1 MASVFQARVARIHKF
16 RPKCTSPIR
25 TSRPCFGR
33 KGPQWVK
40 PGKAQN
46 EHMLSALPPIATD
59 ARTSSIGSFV
69 PEGDMARSKHG
80 PVGQPQ
86 SLDT

>member
-1 MASVFQARVARIHKF
+1 
-16 RPKCTSPIR
+16 
-25 TSRPCFGR
+25 
-33 KGPQWVK
+33 
-40 PGKAQN
+40 
-46 EHMLSALPPIATD
+46 MLSALPPIATD